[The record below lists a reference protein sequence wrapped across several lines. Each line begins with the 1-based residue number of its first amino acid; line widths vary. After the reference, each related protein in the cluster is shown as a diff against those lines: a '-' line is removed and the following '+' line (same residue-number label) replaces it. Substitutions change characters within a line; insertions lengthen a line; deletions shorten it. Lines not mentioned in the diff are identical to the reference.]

1 MKKLIS
7 LLIILIFSL
16 EAFANPRTVYFQD
29 PTTKESAWNAAKE
42 YDKLYMSKGVQITT
56 VQTNSKYDHVNEW
69 IYKSSAST
77 LTAKVNYQYFD
88 DRIVVN
94 ILEAGLIPDGKAKVT
109 LTKDDA
115 NALRKQ
121 LYTALE
127 KMIVDSFFTNLN
139 LSETKPTNNIIRKV
153 DTENSFSNDYDFVT
167 RKYAVNQTKEMAKEK
182 NLNYINNVLKP
193 SFQVTFLSDKSS
205 DNFDVKYFK
214 NDEGGIATT
223 IIVNYQ
229 FQNNGFI
236 IAINSIEIIKDID
249 KARVIVN
256 KNSTTDPQKSF
267 YDYMKSY
274 FIDSHANYITPK

>member
-1 MKKLIS
+1 MMKKIIV
-7 LLIILIFSL
+7 LLFILLFSL
-16 EAFANPRTVYFQD
+16 EAFAASRTGYFQN

-56 VQTNSKYDHVNEW
+56 VQNNSKYEHVNEW
-69 IYKSSAST
+69 NYKSSAST

-139 LSETKPTNNIIRKV
+139 LSETKPTNNISRKV
-153 DTENSFSNDYDFVT
+153 NTENSFSNNYDFVT
-167 RKYAVNQTKEMAKEK
+167 RKYAMNQTKEMAKGK
-182 NLNYINNVLKP
+182 NLDYINNVLKP
-193 SFQVTFLSDKSS
+193 SFKVTFLSDKNA
-205 DNFDVKYFK
+205 DNLIVK
-214 NDEGGIATT
+214 
-223 IIVNYQ
+223 
-229 FQNNGFI
+229 
-236 IAINSIEIIKDID
+236 
-249 KARVIVN
+249 
-256 KNSTTDPQKSF
+256 KSNAF
-267 YDYMKSY
+267 Y
-274 FIDSHANYITPK
+274 